1 MNLKYFISFLLV
13 SFFIL
18 SSANADS
25 TLTNRMKAR
34 LPEVLSAKNNGVI
47 GENVDGMLLVRIKT
61 TEEVENLVNAEN
73 KDRKNLFELLAK
85 KTGGETGDVAKKF
98 AKGIASKS
106 KKGHWFKKSSGSWV
120 SK

>member
-1 MNLKYFISFLLV
+1 MNLKYFISLLLISFLT
-13 SFFIL
+13 L

-25 TLTNRMKAR
+25 NLTNRMKAR

-47 GENVDGMLLVRIKT
+47 GENVDGMLLVRTKSSK
-61 TEEVENLVNAEN
+61 EVGNLVNAEN

-85 KTGGETGDVAKKF
+85 KTGGETSDVAKKF
-98 AKGIASKS
+98 AKGIASKA
-106 KKGHWFKKSSGSWV
+106 KKGHWFKKSSGNWV